1 MRIAF
6 APAYALAIVLLA
18 AGGALA
24 APQAQHPAETTEARP
39 MPTPRPELRPGAT
52 VTDDVVRLGDIFENV
67 GEKADIP
74 VAYAPRPGRHGVFD
88 AQRLRDIARAH
99 RLAWRP
105 RGRFERIV
113 VGRAS
118 QLIQQDAIV
127 AEVRAALDERGIEGE
142 YRVALDRRN
151 MTVHLPTD
159 VTPTLALQDFRY
171 DERTRRFSATLQA
184 PADAPAVRTPLT
196 GKVERVAEVPVLRLG
211 LGRNAVIAED
221 NVEVV
226 RLRAAD
232 VRRDTILDPQEL
244 IGMATRRHLRGGTPV
259 RRDDVREPVLIP
271 KGTTVTMVYRTDTMT
286 LTTRGRAL
294 ADGSKGAAI
303 TIMNAHSKKTVEA
316 VVVDAETVVVEA
328 NRPLVLN
335 R

>member
-1 MRIAF
+1 MRIA
-6 APAYALAIVLLA
+6 AALAFVLLVSS
-18 AGGALA
+18 GALA
-24 APQAQHPAETTEARP
+24 EERP
-39 MPTPRPELRPGAT
+39 MPAPRPELRAGAT
-52 VTDDVVRLGDIFENV
+52 VTDGVVRLGDLFENV

-88 AQRLRDIARAH
+88 AERLRDIARAH

-127 AEVRAALDERGIEGE
+127 AEVRAALDERGIEGD
-142 YRVALDRRN
+142 YQISLDRRN

-159 VTPTLALQDFRY
+159 VAPTLALQDFQY
-171 DERTRRFSATLQA
+171 DERSHRFTATLQA
-184 PADAPAVRTPLT
+184 PADAPAVRAPLT
-196 GKVERVAEVPVLRLG
+196 GKIERVAEVPVLKLG
-211 LGRNAVIAED
+211 LGRNAVIDED

-226 RLRAAD
+226 RLRAAE
-232 VRRDTILDPQEL
+232 VRRDTILDAQEL
-244 IGMATRRHLRGGTPV
+244 VGMATRRHLQAGMPV
-259 RRDDVREPVLIP
+259 RRDDVRKPVLIP
-271 KGTTVTMVYRTDTMT
+271 KGTIVTMVYKTATMT

-294 ADGSKGAAI
+294 ADGSKGASI

-316 VVVDAETVVVEA
+316 VVVNAETVVVEA
-328 NRPLVLN
+328 DRPLVLN